1 MAALRVS
8 FEVVKIGTFTG
19 GRCCGRGIRGVPLA

>member
-1 MAALRVS
+1 MAALIVS

-19 GRCCGRGIRGVPLA
+19 GRCYGRGFRGVPL